1 MIIKTRKYKLENKTY
16 VTLAMKH
23 LLRTQWKWAAIP
35 VAIILLNVVLNV
47 TGVYHN
53 LWIYFMAPL
62 AVLLYLL
69 FWFIQFTGVTQMEQ
83 SKPMF
88 QKFAYEID
96 SRQILMKL
104 NTKEG
109 MQLKWENI
117 KEAYKEKEHFLLF
130 FSRVQFLHLPFSI
143 FNSEN
148 DIRFMESILKRKNLI
163 KEKELVKQ

>member
-1 MIIKTRKYKLENKTY
+1 MIIKTRKYKLENKMY

-23 LLRTQWKWAAIP
+23 LLRTQWKWAVIP

-47 TGVYHN
+47 TRAYHN
-53 LWIYFMAPL
+53 IWIYFVAPL

-88 QKFAYEID
+88 QKFTYEID
-96 SRQILMKL
+96 SRQIVMKL

-117 KEAYKEKEHFLLF
+117 KEAHKEKEHFLLF

-148 DIRFMESILKRKNLI
+148 DIRFMESILKRKNLL
-163 KEKELVKQ
+163 KEKELIKQ

>member
-1 MIIKTRKYKLENKTY
+1 MY

-23 LLRTQWKWAAIP
+23 LLRTQWKWAVIP

-47 TGVYHN
+47 TRAYHN
-53 LWIYFMAPL
+53 IWIYFVAPL

-88 QKFAYEID
+88 QKFTYEID
-96 SRQILMKL
+96 SRQIVMKL

-117 KEAYKEKEHFLLF
+117 KEAHKEKEHFLLF

-148 DIRFMESILKRKNLI
+148 DIRFMESILKRKNLL
-163 KEKELVKQ
+163 KEKELIKQ

>member
-35 VAIILLNVVLNV
+35 VAIILLNMVLNV
-47 TGVYHN
+47 TGAYYN
-53 LWIYFMAPL
+53 IWIYFMAPL

-88 QKFAYEID
+88 QKFTYEID
-96 SRQILMKL
+96 SRQIL
-104 NTKEG
+104 
-109 MQLKWENI
+109 
-117 KEAYKEKEHFLLF
+117 
-130 FSRVQFLHLPFSI
+130 
-143 FNSEN
+143 
-148 DIRFMESILKRKNLI
+148 
-163 KEKELVKQ
+163 

>member
-1 MIIKTRKYKLENKTY
+1 MIIKTKKYKLENKTY
-16 VTLAMKH
+16 INLAMKH

-35 VAIILLNVVLNV
+35 VAILLLNLVLNL

-53 LWIYFMAPL
+53 IWIYFMAPL
-62 AVLLYLL
+62 VVAGYLI
-69 FWFIQFTGVTQMEQ
+69 FWLIQFTGVTQLEQ

-88 QKFAYEID
+88 QKFFYEID

-109 MQLKWENI
+109 MQMKWESVQ
-117 KEAYKEKEHFLLF
+117 EAYKEQEHFLLF
-130 FSRVQFLHLPFSI
+130 FSKVQFLHLPFSI

-148 DIRFMESILKRKNLI
+148 DIKFLESILKRKNLI
-163 KEKELVKQ
+163 KENK